1 MAVPNDSGD
10 PSDPGEAGD
19 SGTGGAG
26 TASDAVGD
34 ENVDPEALQE
44 QLSQIKGAMGL
55 AEQYPGRARLWLLAG
70 FLIGAAAVLAQAT
83 FFLYESL
90 TDTAYV
96 AIWAGFV
103 VVAVAASWWTASR
116 LPSAEPPS
124 TAPSWRVVFGSLGG
138 FLLATTGVVGDAA
151 GQVGGLDRAVLYF
164 GLTIATVGLGLLVTG
179 AVLTVYRV
187 RRRDRL
193 VFYAGGLWV
202 LAFASVMPHVQLLR
216 WVGVG
221 LFGVLFGLY
230 ALGAY
235 VYLTR
240 A

>member
-1 MAVPNDSGD
+1 MAAPNDSGNS
-10 PSDPGEAGD
+10 SDPGGNGD
-19 SGTGGAG
+19 AR
-26 TASDAVGD
+26 TASDAGENGD
-34 ENVDPEALQE
+34 VDPETLQQ
-44 QLSQIKGAMGL
+44 QLTQIKGAMGL

-70 FLIGAAAVLAQAT
+70 LLIGGAAILTQAT
-83 FFLYESL
+83 FFLNETL
-90 TDTAYV
+90 GNTAYV
-96 AIWAGFV
+96 VVWAGFV

-116 LPSAEPPS
+116 LPSTEAPS
-124 TAPSWRVVFGSLGG
+124 TAPSWRVVFGALGV
-138 FLLATTGVVGDAA
+138 FLLAAAGVVGDAA
-151 GQVGGLDRAVLYF
+151 SQVGGLDRAILFF

-193 VFYAGGLWV
+193 VFYGGGFWV
-202 LAFASVMPHVQLLR
+202 LAFASVMPHVQILR

-221 LFGVLFGLY
+221 LFGVFFALY
-230 ALGAY
+230 AVGAY

>member
-1 MAVPNDSGD
+1 MAAPNDSG
-10 PSDPGEAGD
+10 SSSGPGGNGDTGTAGD
-19 SGTGGAG
+19 VDTGDTG
-26 TASDAVGD
+26 TAGD
-34 ENVDPEALQE
+34 VDPEALQQ
-44 QLSQIKGAMGL
+44 QLTEIKGAMGL
-55 AEQYPGRARLWLLAG
+55 AEQYPGRAKLWLLAG
-70 FLIGAAAVLAQAT
+70 LVIGGAAVLVQAT
-83 FFLYESL
+83 FFLYETL
-90 TDTAYV
+90 GETAYV
-96 AIWAGFV
+96 AIWGGFV

-116 LPSAEPPS
+116 LPGTEAPP
-124 TAPSWRVVFGSLGG
+124 TAPSWRAVFGSLAA
-138 FLLATTGVVGDAA
+138 FLLAATGVAGDVAA
-151 GQVGGLDRAVLYF
+151 QVGGLDRAILFF
-164 GLTIATVGLGLLVTG
+164 GLSIATVGLGLLVTG

-221 LFGVLFGLY
+221 LFGVLFAAY